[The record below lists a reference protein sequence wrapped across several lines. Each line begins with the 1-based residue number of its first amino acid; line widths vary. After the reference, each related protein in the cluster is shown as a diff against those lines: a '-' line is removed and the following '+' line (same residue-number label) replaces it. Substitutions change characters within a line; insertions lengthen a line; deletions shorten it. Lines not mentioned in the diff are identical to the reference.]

1 MAARISL
8 KDQLAELSQPAPIDL
23 DPEDAL
29 APNDPSHEDR
39 FSSAIDDPAA
49 REHYIDVA
57 PSALRK
63 LHDSVSDPKY
73 DGVRT
78 SRKHLYDEDSH
89 HASQDEDMTDDQEQ
103 GDSDL
108 DDLSHS
114 DDATD
119 EDEEL
124 ASPAEDADSQD
135 ESQSGSGSEHEHPQS
150 SPPSRQDRVNE
161 ASTSLSK
168 MDISSGQAPQ
178 PENDIASNLRK
189 THEADKKKGKAVSRQ
204 IALWDTLLDARI
216 QLHKAVTA
224 ANRLPFPAE
233 VVQYASHPAARE
245 ALDSLVSV
253 ADSLTEELFSLQENL
268 LRTNESIEPPAR
280 KRRRVSPPPSPSPSA
295 ESPSSST
302 PLSSYSDTFVAHS
315 ASASALEASY
325 HPWALD
331 TLSKWSAKVQAV
343 APNVLLPDAKGSFLR
358 GGKDPK
364 TLGVVALVDDILRAD
379 RAKLLD
385 RTRKRKDKHARLGHA
400 APPSTAEGA
409 GGRKEEEEE
418 ETLDA
423 DVFDDTDYYQQLL
436 RDVIAARAGAQDA
449 AGEEQWRIQQRERKA
464 KRKKTVDTKASKGRK
479 LRFEVHPKLQNFM
492 VPVPVVVG
500 EWHEEQID
508 GLFSSLLQP

>member
-1 MAARISL
+1 MS
-8 KDQLAELSQPAPIDL
+8 DDEEQ
-23 DPEDAL
+23 DA
-29 APNDPSHEDR
+29 
-39 FSSAIDDPAA
+39 
-49 REHYIDVA
+49 
-57 PSALRK
+57 
-63 LHDSVSDPKY
+63 
-73 DGVRT
+73 
-78 SRKHLYDEDSH
+78 
-89 HASQDEDMTDDQEQ
+89 
-103 GDSDL
+103 SDL
-108 DDLSHS
+108 DHSH
-114 DDATD
+114 DDDGTD

-124 ASPAEDADSQD
+124 ASPGEDGDSQD
-135 ESQSGSGSEHEHPQS
+135 ESQSGSDSEHDHPQS
-150 SPPSRQDRVNE
+150 SPPRQDRVNE

-224 ANRLPFPAE
+224 ANRLPLPAE
-233 VVQYASHPAARE
+233 VVQYTSHPAARE
-245 ALDSLVSV
+245 ALDSLFSV
-253 ADSLTEELFSLQENL
+253 ADSLTEELFSLQEDL

-280 KRRRVSPPPSPSPSA
+280 KRRRLSPPPSPSPSA

-302 PLSSYSDTFVAHS
+302 APPLSTYADTFVAHS

-343 APNVLLPDAKGSFLR
+343 APTVLLPDAKGSFLR

-379 RAKLLD
+379 RAKLLE
-385 RTRKRKDKHARLGHA
+385 RTRKRKDRHARLGHA
-400 APPSTAEGA
+400 PPDAAEADA
-409 GGRKEEEEE
+409 GEE
-418 ETLDA
+418 ETLDGE
-423 DVFDDTDYYQQLL
+423 VFDDTDYYQQLL

-449 AGEEQWRIQQRERKA
+449 AGEQQWQVQQRERKA